1 MMRALIVSLPV
12 LSTLLWA
19 QWGVY
24 GARSLT
30 SDLRAAAVGDVVT
43 ILVVEDAQASNVAQT
58 GEQRRSE
65 LHLGIQGSY
74 NRFGFQ
80 AGGRF
85 QSGSDIRGRGET
97 SRMERIRARL
107 TAQIVAIDTLGNLVV
122 EGQRTTRINGEEQT
136 IRIRG
141 KVRSLDILP
150 DNTVPSYA
158 LAELVLIYE
167 GEGTVSQ
174 AQEPGLIVRLLR
186 LLF

>member
-1 MMRALIVSLPV
+1 MKAVLCFPV
-12 LSTLLWA
+12 LCVCLWG
-19 QWGVY
+19 QWGLY

-30 SDLRAAAVGDVVT
+30 ADLRAAAVGDVVT
-43 ILVVEDAQASNVAQT
+43 ILVVEDAQASNAAQT
-58 GEQRRSE
+58 AEQRNSE
-65 LHLGIQGSY
+65 LRMGLQGNFQQLG
-74 NRFGFQ
+74 
-80 AGGRF
+80 AGAGWRF

-97 SRMERIRARL
+97 SRTERIRARL
-107 TAQIVAIDTLGNLVV
+107 TARIVAIDTLGNFVV

-141 KVRSLDILP
+141 RVRPIDLGP
-150 DNTVPSYA
+150 DNTIPSYA

-167 GEGTVSQ
+167 GDGSLSR